1 MVTDFATQ
9 FAVLY
14 RQEVEAMMQALQSEF
29 REELKAQGHVDT
41 GKLSDSIT
49 YSIELVSTAIIA
61 TMYMED
67 YGVPVDTGVSAANI
81 PYRGRTGAA
90 TSKYI
95 QGLIGYFQRKGLA
108 EIEAKRAAFATANK
122 HKQEGMP
129 TRNSF
134 VYSQNGRRTN
144 FVDATI
150 SNNIDR
156 LFETI
161 EKGLG
166 DGYEVQFNDFI
177 KRVSTEIK

>member
-1 MVTDFATQ
+1 MSVDFATQ

-14 RQEVEAMMQALQSEF
+14 RQEVEAMMQVLQTAF
-29 REELKAQGHVDT
+29 REELKAQGHVNT

-49 YSIELVSTAIIA
+49 YNIELVSTAIIA
-61 TMYMED
+61 TMYMEE

-81 PYRGRTGAA
+81 PYRGRSGAA

-95 QGLIGYFQRKGLA
+95 QGLISYFQSKGLA
-108 EIEAKRAAFATANK
+108 ETEAKRAAFATANK

-134 VYSQNGRRTN
+134 SYSSNGRRTT
-144 FVDATI
+144 FAEATI
-150 SNNIDR
+150 NNNIDR

-161 EKGLG
+161 EKGLS

-177 KRVSTEIK
+177 RKISIEIK